1 MPSIRKSGLPNS
13 QRCLRSSLRPIH
25 RPFFVPTSSTASAIT
40 TSAVR
45 YSYEE
50 YPRYADVVGQ
60 DLSTTSYALLG
71 LLVFSGPDAP
81 GMTGYELKQ
90 RADRTLRFYWVSP
103 AMSQVYSELAR
114 LADQG
119 LVTVAF
125 DGPAGRRDR
134 RYRISPTGLERLR
147 SWQARST
154 PEFPILKHP

>member
-1 MPSIRKSGLPNS
+1 M
-13 QRCLRSSLRPIH
+13 
-25 RPFFVPTSSTASAIT
+25 
-40 TSAVR
+40 
-45 YSYEE
+45 
-50 YPRYADVVGQ
+50 GQ
-60 DLSTTSYALLG
+60 ELSTTSYALLG

-114 LADQG
+114 LADDG

-134 RYRISPTGLERLR
+134 RYRISRGRPAATAGLAGGVD
-147 SWQARST
+147 ARSSRSSST
-154 PEFPILKHP
+154 RWPSGC